1 MVAICI
7 INEVKANRVVYDG
20 RQTRRRRS
28 SRGGVIGAIRR
39 EEGGYGVVWR
49 RALGDLEDHR
59 STLHGVD
66 QFARCGPTRVAASQE
81 GFAGKIGPPH
91 ILRFGRR
98 TVLPERNE

>member
-1 MVAICI
+1 MTVFNNRRQENICCYNNLEWQLMI
-7 INEVKANRVVYDG
+7 EWEW
-20 RQTRRRRS
+20 
-28 SRGGVIGAIRR
+28 GVIGGVRR
-39 EEGGYGVVWR
+39 EKGGYGVVWR